1 LTEKF
6 VIGTIG
12 SPFGVK
18 GFVKIRSLSG
28 ETDHLLK
35 LKSVIINVDSK
46 ERLLQI
52 EESSLAGGA
61 NPAVLMR
68 FAGFDTPEAVK
79 TLNGAQLIANRDQ
92 AAPLADGEH
101 YIEDLKGL
109 DVCVNYNDIKALN
122 LSSLLC
128 ASASPREGL
137 VIIGAITDVIEG
149 GGGELAEIKLANG
162 EKKLIPFRKEF
173 FKEITTERAVLQNC
187 WILE

>member
-1 LTEKF
+1 MTEKF

-35 LKSVIINVDSK
+35 LKSVIINIDGK
-46 ERLLQI
+46 ERKLQI

-61 NPAVLMR
+61 MPAVLMR
-68 FAGFDTPEAVK
+68 FAGIDTPEAVK
-79 TLNGAQLIANRDQ
+79 ALNGAQLLASRDQ
-92 AAPLADGEH
+92 AAPLGEGEY

-109 DVCVNYNDIKALN
+109 SVVTEAGE
-122 LSSLLC
+122 
-128 ASASPREGL
+128 A
-137 VIIGAITDVIEG
+137 VGAITDVIEG

-173 FKEITTERAVLQNC
+173 FKEINPEKAVLQNC